1 MLATA
6 NSAWHNRLEV
16 DGLPLF
22 PADWTKSATFPQAGG
37 LVAASVAGAVRE
49 GAIRERDLS
58 VQLSGWM
65 LMEAAARVADDARRK
80 LDSEGTG
87 FSSNPGKGSSC
98 E

>member
-37 LVAASVAGAVRE
+37 LVSASVGGAVRE

-65 LMEAAARVADDARRK
+65 LMEAAARVADDVRRK
-80 LDSEGTG
+80 SAD
-87 FSSNPGKGSSC
+87 PGQSQLPDKGPSC